1 MKNFRFLAML
11 LLGVL
16 LNVNLRS
23 CSKDDNLPE
32 KGDDKVEHPNGIPNK
47 IPNNVIYYTTKDK
60 IIVRLKN
67 EDVFGGA
74 KIVSNT
80 YSSTKGYGTI
90 EFASEVTAIEAK
102 AFKSKTTL
110 TYIVLPNSVTSIGEY
125 AFNNCTSLTK
135 IEVDT
140 NNPNYSTAAQ
150 GIIRCKEDKPELIA
164 YPSATGD
171 ITIPDGVTSINSYA

>member
-16 LNVNLRS
+16 LNVNLIS

-32 KGDDKVEHPNGIPNK
+32 KGDDKVEHSNGIPNK

-90 EFASEVTAIEAK
+90 EFASEVTAIESK
-102 AFKSKTTL
+102 AFMKQSTL
-110 TYIVLPNSVTSIGEY
+110 TYIAFSNSVTSIGDEAFRECSALTSVSIPKSVTSIGHSAFEDCSGLTSVSIPNSVTSIGY
-125 AFNNCTSLTK
+125 SAFKDC
-135 IEVDT
+135 I
-140 NNPNYSTAAQ
+140 
-150 GIIRCKEDKPELIA
+150 
-164 YPSATGD
+164 
-171 ITIPDGVTSINSYA
+171 